1 MIPVAHYSVMPA
13 WEFEYTTP
21 IMPRVCKVIK
31 YADTPEKAMAFFAIG
46 TIKAKNLRMIKTKSP
61 ITLTK
66 EPVKL

>member
-1 MIPVAHYSVMPA
+1 
-13 WEFEYTTP
+13 
-21 IMPRVCKVIK
+21 MPRACKVIK